1 MPHERRA
8 SARIAIASTSAVRQG
23 GGIGRY
29 TRELVRALVAQD
41 PHNRYTLF
49 VADPRPS
56 PADLAP
62 NARFRRVP
70 VADVWLQRLWHR
82 LRLPL
87 PVEWLAGDFDLF
99 HQPDFVLPPLRR
111 GVPGLLTVHDLTFVR
126 DADSATPNLRRY
138 LNRVV
143 PGSVARAA
151 HVLADSAA
159 TRDDLVREYGTA
171 PEKITV
177 LYPGVDA
184 RFKPQDDPAEAAH
197 VRERYTIPGGPFVLS
212 VGTIQPRK
220 NYVRLIQAFARIVGA
235 KQRPVGGTADA
246 PQGQAEASPLLVI
259 AGARGWLYDAIYA
272 EVERQG
278 LAGRVHF
285 PGFVDDGD
293 LPALYR
299 AAGVFAYPALYEG
312 FGLPVLEALACG
324 TPVVT
329 SNVSSLPE
337 VAGDAALQVEPTD
350 VDALAGALT
359 RLLTDH
365 ALRAG
370 LRERGFAQARKFT
383 WEGAARQLLEIYS
396 EMLDHTRA
404 TGGGQRA
411 TGIRPPA
418 S

>member
-1 MPHERRA
+1 MLRERRA
-8 SARIAIASTSAVRQG
+8 AARIAIDYTSAVRQG

-41 PHNRYTLF
+41 PSSQYTLL

-56 PADLAP
+56 PASLAP

-126 DADSATPNLRRY
+126 DPDSAEPSLRRY

-159 TRDDLVREYGTA
+159 TRDDLIREYGTS

-184 RFKPQDDPAEAAH
+184 RFQPQDDPAERAQ
-197 VRERYTIPGGPFVLS
+197 VRGRYGIPEGPFVLS
-212 VGTIQPRK
+212 VGTLQPRK
-220 NYVRLIQAFARIVGA
+220 NYVRLIQAFARIA
-235 KQRPVGGTADA
+235 NLRAQQLPVDSTTSTPPGLAD
-246 PQGQAEASPLLVI
+246 ASPLLII
-259 AGARGWLYDAIYA
+259 AGGRGWLYDEIYA

-278 LAGRVHF
+278 LTGRVLF
-285 PGFVDDGD
+285 PGFVADGD

-324 TPVVT
+324 TPAVT
-329 SNVSSLPE
+329 SDVSSLPE
-337 VAGDAALQVEPTD
+337 VAGDAALQVDPTS
-350 VDALAGALT
+350 VDALAAELT
-359 RLLTDH
+359 RLLTDN
-365 ALRAG
+365 ALRAD
-370 LRERGFAQARKFT
+370 LRTRGPAQARKFT
-383 WEGAARQLLEIYS
+383 WESAAGQLLDIYRKIVDQS
-396 EMLDHTRA
+396 R
-404 TGGGQRA
+404 
-411 TGIRPPA
+411 
-418 S
+418 

>member
-1 MPHERRA
+1 MPPERRA
-8 SARIAIASTSAVRQG
+8 PARIAIDYTSAVRQG

-56 PADLAP
+56 PAGLAP

-87 PVEWLAGDFDLF
+87 PVEWFTGDFDLF

-126 DADSATPNLRRY
+126 DPDSAAPNLRRY

-143 PGSVARAA
+143 PESVARAA

-159 TRDDLVREYGTA
+159 TREDLVREYGTA

-184 RFKPQDDPAEAAH
+184 RFAPQDDPAEAAR
-197 VRERYTIPGGPFVLS
+197 VRERYKIADGPFVLS

-220 NYVRLIQAFARIVGA
+220 NHVRLIQAFAAAVGA
-235 KQRPVGGTADA
+235 KHPPA
-246 PQGQAEASPLLVI
+246 PARSCSGDSLVDASPLLVI
-259 AGARGWLYDAIYA
+259 AGGRGWMYDEIYA

-299 AAGVFAYPALYEG
+299 AADVFAYPALYEG

-350 VDALAGALT
+350 VDALSAALM
-359 RLLTDH
+359 RLLTDQ

-370 LRERGFAQARKFT
+370 LRERGLAQARRFT
-383 WEGAARQLLEIYS
+383 WEGAARQLLEIYRRIVDR
-396 EMLDHTRA
+396 E
-404 TGGGQRA
+404 QRA
-411 TGIRPPA
+411 GNA
-418 S
+418 LDAA